1 MASKKL
7 SELSIVEHLD
17 PDDLLYATVG
27 GESKSI
33 KFSDLEFIFNAFSES
48 YTDSEI
54 NNSDTRS
61 YQYTRSYTEEAI
73 LAALPVGVMQL
84 FAGSSAPNGYL
95 ICDGSAISRTSYLQL
110 FNVIGETYGSGDG
123 SSTFNLPN
131 PDVNANLK
139 YIIKVS

>member
-7 SELSIVEHLD
+7 SELSSVTNLD
-17 PDDLLYATVG
+17 PNDLLYVTVG

-48 YTDSEI
+48 YTDLEI
-54 NNSDTRS
+54 SNSDTRS
-61 YQYTRSYTEEAI
+61 YNYTRSYTDSAI
-73 LAALPVGVMQL
+73 QEALPVGVMQL

-95 ICDGSAISRTSYLQL
+95 ICDGSAISRTFYLQL

>member
-17 PDDLLYATVG
+17 PDDLLYAAVG

-48 YTDSEI
+48 YTDLEI
-54 NNSDTRS
+54 SNSDTRS
-61 YQYTRSYTEEAI
+61 YNYTRSYTDGAI
-73 LAALPVGVMQL
+73 LEALPVGVMQL

-95 ICDGSAISRTSYLQL
+95 ICDGSAISRTSYLHL